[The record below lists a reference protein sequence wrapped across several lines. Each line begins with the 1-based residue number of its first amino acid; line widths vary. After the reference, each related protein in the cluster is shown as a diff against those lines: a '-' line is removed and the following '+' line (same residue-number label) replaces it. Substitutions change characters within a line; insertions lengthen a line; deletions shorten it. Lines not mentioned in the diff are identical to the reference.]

1 MYKRFSEKESMD
13 RMNKYLEAD
22 NMFMVAYYLLAKY
35 TSMDDELNPEEIW
48 TEALKVVKRLINS
61 EHPDFLVYNIG
72 LNLNSRYASLKSS
85 DGTSLIKRSKEK
97 AQYTTLLVL
106 WCALIKL
113 SEAGETEECTTIMLA
128 IIRNISTHPKY
139 KQLSDDLHHHE
150 MIKEHQGF
158 FADTSKKLSD
168 LCDCSQD
175 EQTVGGTLINLVDS
189 AEKLGLETI
198 LSLIMVYSEFQR
210 ECQSTS
216 IEEAIHEAIEYAYG
230 RCNDFYKNHLPA
242 TNQTISGSN
251 VFNGD
256 VKDPRFIIP
265 KDWDKKGKLLNDY
278 GQIPPEEQ

>member
-13 RMNKYLEAD
+13 RMNKYLEED
-22 NMFMVAYYLLAKY
+22 SLFMVAYFLLAKY

-61 EHPDFLVYNIG
+61 EHPDFMVYNIG
-72 LNLNSRYASLKSS
+72 RNLNSRYASLKSS

-113 SEAGETEECTTIMLA
+113 SEAGETEECTIIMLA

-139 KQLSDDLHHHE
+139 KQLSDDLHHYE
-150 MIKEHQGF
+150 MIKEHEGF

-168 LCDCSQD
+168 LCDGSQD
-175 EQTVGGTLINLVDS
+175 EQTVESVLTNLVDT
-189 AEKLGLETI
+189 AEKIGRETI
-198 LSLIMVYSEFQR
+198 VCLMQMLYEFQR
-210 ECQSTS
+210 KCPSTS
-216 IEEAIHEAIEYAYG
+216 IDEVIEYA
-230 RCNDFYKNHLPA
+230 RSRWLDFDKNHQSA
-242 TNQTISGSN
+242 MNQTISGSN
-251 VFNGD
+251 VFNGE
-256 VKDPRFIIP
+256 VKNPTFMLP
-265 KDWDKKGKLLNDY
+265 EDWDKNCKLVNDY

>member
-22 NMFMVAYYLLAKY
+22 SLFMVAYFLLAKY

-61 EHPDFLVYNIG
+61 EHPDFMVYNIG

-113 SEAGETEECTTIMLA
+113 SEAGETEECTIIMLA
-128 IIRNISTHPKY
+128 ILRNISTHPKY

-150 MIKEHQGF
+150 MIKEHEGF

-168 LCDCSQD
+168 LCDCSKD
-175 EQTVGGTLINLVDS
+175 EQTVESVLTNLVDS
-189 AEKLGLETI
+189 AEEFGLERITY
-198 LSLIMVYSEFQR
+198 LMPMLYEFQR
-210 ECQSTS
+210 KCPSTS
-216 IEEAIHEAIEYAYG
+216 IDEAIEYARS
-230 RCNDFYKNHLPA
+230 RCLGFRKNHEQA

-251 VFNGD
+251 VFNGE
-256 VKDPRFIIP
+256 VKNPTFMLP
-265 KDWDKKGKLLNDY
+265 EDWDKNGNLVNDY

>member
-22 NMFMVAYYLLAKY
+22 SLFMVAYFLLAKY

-61 EHPDFLVYNIG
+61 EHPDFMVYNIG

-113 SEAGETEECTTIMLA
+113 SEAGETEECTIIMLA
-128 IIRNISTHPKY
+128 ILRNISTHPKY

-150 MIKEHQGF
+150 MI
-158 FADTSKKLSD
+158 
-168 LCDCSQD
+168 
-175 EQTVGGTLINLVDS
+175 
-189 AEKLGLETI
+189 
-198 LSLIMVYSEFQR
+198 
-210 ECQSTS
+210 
-216 IEEAIHEAIEYAYG
+216 
-230 RCNDFYKNHLPA
+230 
-242 TNQTISGSN
+242 
-251 VFNGD
+251 
-256 VKDPRFIIP
+256 
-265 KDWDKKGKLLNDY
+265 
-278 GQIPPEEQ
+278 

>member
-22 NMFMVAYYLLAKY
+22 SLFMVAYLLLAKY

-61 EHPDFLVYNIG
+61 EHPDFMVYNIG
-72 LNLNSRYASLKSS
+72 RNLNSRYASLKSS

-113 SEAGETEECTTIMLA
+113 SEAGETEECAIIMLA

-139 KQLSDDLHHHE
+139 KQLSDDLHHYE
-150 MIKEHQGF
+150 MIKEHEGF

-168 LCDCSQD
+168 LCDGSQD
-175 EQTVGGTLINLVDS
+175 EQTVESVLTNLVDT
-189 AEKLGLETI
+189 AEKIGRETI
-198 LSLIMVYSEFQR
+198 VCLMQMLYEFQR
-210 ECQSTS
+210 KCPSTS
-216 IEEAIHEAIEYAYG
+216 IDEVIEYA
-230 RCNDFYKNHLPA
+230 RSRWLDFDKNHQSA
-242 TNQTISGSN
+242 MNQTISGSN
-251 VFNGD
+251 VFNGE
-256 VKDPRFIIP
+256 VKNPTFMLP
-265 KDWDKKGKLLNDY
+265 EDWDKNGKLVNDY

>member
-1 MYKRFSEKESMD
+1 MD
-13 RMNKYLEAD
+13 RMNKYLEED
-22 NMFMVAYYLLAKY
+22 SLFMVAYLLLAKY

-61 EHPDFLVYNIG
+61 EHPDFMVYNIG

-113 SEAGETEECTTIMLA
+113 SEAGETEECTIIMLA

-150 MIKEHQGF
+150 MIKEHEGF

-168 LCDCSQD
+168 LCDGSQD
-175 EQTVGGTLINLVDS
+175 EQTVESVLTNLVDT
-189 AEKLGLETI
+189 AEKIGRETI
-198 LSLIMVYSEFQR
+198 VCLMQMLYEFQR
-210 ECQSTS
+210 KCPSTS
-216 IEEAIHEAIEYAYG
+216 IDEVIEYA
-230 RCNDFYKNHLPA
+230 RSRWLDFDKNHQSA
-242 TNQTISGSN
+242 MNQTISGSN
-251 VFNGD
+251 VFNGE
-256 VKDPRFIIP
+256 VKNPTFMLPD
-265 KDWDKKGKLLNDY
+265 DWDKNGKLVNDY

>member
-22 NMFMVAYYLLAKY
+22 SLFMVAYFLLAKY

-61 EHPDFLVYNIG
+61 EHPDFMVYNIG

-113 SEAGETEECTTIMLA
+113 SEAGETEECTIIMLA

-150 MIKEHQGF
+150 MIKEHEGF

-168 LCDCSQD
+168 LCDCSKD
-175 EQTVGGTLINLVDS
+175 EQTVESVLTNLVDS
-189 AEKLGLETI
+189 AEEFGLERITY
-198 LSLIMVYSEFQR
+198 LMSMLYEFQR
-210 ECQSTS
+210 KCPSTS
-216 IEEAIHEAIEYAYG
+216 IDEAIEYARG
-230 RCNDFYKNHLPA
+230 RCLDLRKKHEQA

-251 VFNGD
+251 VFNGE
-256 VKDPRFIIP
+256 VKNPTFMLP
-265 KDWDKKGKLLNDY
+265 EDWDKNGKLVNDY

>member
-22 NMFMVAYYLLAKY
+22 SMFVAAYYLLAKY
-35 TSMDDELNPEEIW
+35 TSDDDELNPEEIW
-48 TEALKVVKRLINS
+48 AEALKVIKRLIKS
-61 EHPDFLVYNIG
+61 EHPDFMVYNIG

-85 DGTSLIKRSKEK
+85 DGSSLIKRSKEK

-113 SEAGETEECTTIMLA
+113 CEAGETKESTTIMSA
-128 IIRNISTHPKY
+128 IMRNISTHPKFE
-139 KQLSDDLHHHE
+139 QLVDDLRHHE
-150 MIKEHQGF
+150 ILKEHKGF
-158 FADTSKKLSD
+158 YADTSKKLCD

-175 EQTVGGTLINLVDS
+175 ELTVGDTLINLVDS
-189 AEKLGLETI
+189 AEELGFETI
-198 LSLIMVYSEFQR
+198 LSLIMIFHEFQR
-210 ECQSTS
+210 KGPSTS
-216 IEEAIHEAIEYAYG
+216 IDEAIDEAIEYAHG
-230 RCNDFYKNHLPA
+230 RCRDFYKNHLPA

-256 VKDPRFIIP
+256 VKDPRFILP
-265 KDWDKKGKLLNDY
+265 KDWDKNGKLLNGY